1 MRQLFWASCFL
12 SGMAMSCLFPQDYIS
27 AEKCTKFCLPLS
39 AGVLTSLISL
49 DMGVLSCWH
58 MKYFSNMIVLQSRD
72 NYSHTLLWEAFADQS
87 DLVVKTMYCFSYL
100 WVIRRSWLG
109 DQPRECTLKVG
120 SLWVFELR
128 GLVWKLFEIKFGR
141 RRYQTGLGG
150 FCQVFTYMEE
160 HLCMYCA
167 CIVHVFLRGWNH
179 FWETWKTYVKAGS
192 SENQPAEMKWKKWDP
207 FQILTSSVVWWS
219 WCSHPVAMAVCIHL
233 ETHGPWV
240 TLISGMLKC
249 SLWTTPAEPKRAIC
263 SKLQSLTSTRKCC
276 AR

>member
-87 DLVVKTMYCFSYL
+87 DLVVKAMYCFSYL

-160 HLCMYCA
+160 HLCIYCA
-167 CIVHVFLRGWNH
+167 CISSWLEPLLGNMKDLCQGW
-179 FWETWKTYVKAGS
+179 FQWESASW
-192 SENQPAEMKWKKWDP
+192 NEMKEVGSLPDP
-207 FQILTSSVVWWS
+207 DQFSCV
-219 WCSHPVAMAVCIHL
+219 M
-233 ETHGPWV
+233 
-240 TLISGMLKC
+240 
-249 SLWTTPAEPKRAIC
+249 
-263 SKLQSLTSTRKCC
+263 KLV
-276 AR
+276 